1 VYGEMLAA
9 ALVAAASPATSAGY
23 RRGMTGLPVTI
34 VNACLRDGRGGSPTA
49 VLADAD
55 LTDDQRRQV
64 PARLGTSHA
73 VFVSPAGTVTSLRFF
88 TATGEL
94 PACGHGTV
102 AALAYLAH
110 DTPTPTNPTHASDT
124 AADLAHTSHAATN
137 FHTRD
142 TATDLQVT
150 LRTPGRVFGG
160 RATTTAGGLIAT
172 AFDPGPVG
180 VRQPEPG
187 EQDPVVRALGL
198 TAGGLAPGTV
208 LAARGR
214 PRLLI
219 PVTTRDVLA
228 GLTPD
233 LDALRAACDAAG
245 LLGCYVYHG
254 PDANGRVA
262 ARMFAPSIGVPED
275 IANANSTACLAAHL
289 SGRGITRITADMGD
303 ALGTPATI
311 TATTRHH
318 VQITATA
325 TIARTA
331 TVEHI

>member
-1 VYGEMLAA
+1 
-9 ALVAAASPATSAGY
+9 
-23 RRGMTGLPVTI
+23 MTGLPATI

-110 DTPTPTNPTHASDT
+110 ETPTPTNPTHAS
-124 AADLAHTSHAATN
+124 
-137 FHTRD
+137 
-142 TATDLQVT
+142 DLQVT

-160 RATTTAGGLIAT
+160 RATTAAGGLIAT

-187 EQDPVVRALGL
+187 EQDPVIRALGL
-198 TAGGLAPGTV
+198 NPDGLAPGTV

-228 GLTPD
+228 GLSPD

-245 LLGCYVYHG
+245 LLGCYVYHR
-254 PDANGRVA
+254 PDAGGRVT

-289 SGRGITRITADMGD
+289 SGRGITRVTADMGD

-325 TIARTA
+325 TIARTT
-331 TVEHI
+331 TV

>member
-1 VYGEMLAA
+1 MI
-9 ALVAAASPATSAGY
+9 
-23 RRGMTGLPVTI
+23 GLPVTI

-55 LTDDQRRQV
+55 LTDDQRRAV

-73 VFVSPAGTVTSLRFF
+73 VFVSAAGTVTSLRFF

-102 AALAYLAH
+102 AALAYLT
-110 DTPTPTNPTHASDT
+110 DGT
-124 AADLAHTSHAATN
+124 ADV
-137 FHTRD
+137 
-142 TATDLQVT
+142 QVT
-150 LRTPGRVFGG
+150 LRTADRVFGG
-160 RATTTAGGLIAT
+160 RATATAGGQVAV

-180 VRQPEPG
+180 VRPPEPG
-187 EQDPVVRALGL
+187 EREPVVRALGL
-198 TAGGLAPGTV
+198 TAGELAPGTV

-219 PVTTRDVLA
+219 PVASREALA
-228 GLTPD
+228 ALAPD
-233 LDALRAACDAAG
+233 FDALRAACDAAG
-245 LLGCYVYHG
+245 LLGCYAYHG
-254 PDANGRVA
+254 PNAAGRVT
-262 ARMFAPSIGVPED
+262 ARMFAPSIGVDED

-289 SGRGITRITADMGD
+289 SGRGITRVTADMGD
-303 ALGTPATI
+303 ALGAPATI

-325 TIARTA
+325 TLART
-331 TVEHI
+331 TTTEVR